1 MFLRWNQSAEFQCCV
16 RPGDPVTRQVK
27 GQLIE
32 SRRPKPSI
40 SGRHTQGNIACKHR
54 PFLTQHASTS
64 SPGPELIHRKEVP
77 YLTRCHLE
85 YIIEIFSRAS
95 TPIEKQHLQAGRSTV
110 TQLTPFTNYTYR
122 VSTKNTVTGK
132 VSSTGRF
139 EARTNPTGDFDGV
152 RHFYRYNY
160 NMKPISC
167 PGGRSFLGK
176 NTTDN
181 STKIS
186 VCPYCKIILEVQAG
200 NEEGISDMETTDF
213 ETEAARPT
221 SRVRAT
227 HCSPTACSASLTD
240 GCDTYNGPDMAIE
253 YTFLPEGSERQRC
266 HEKTFNGS
274 QTSRRVPLGEVLDLD
289 SLKENLLPYT
299 TYRVRALSL
308 TLNWDEPE
316 DCPPTG
322 EIKEYEIS
330 WKKNGGSYQRVKT
343 TNTEY
348 VIGNLETDTKYVVT
362 VGSEVTHTRQENTN
376 ITPLLVSV
384 ILAKFEGLMPGRQYN
399 LTVNVCN
406 RRMCSDSVWTLNWT
420 VPESPSVHGTLT
432 WISNQPSST
441 TVYLPYILRK
451 SSVDVHNKQYVMVR
465 EDEGDTAKWGDAE
478 YLISLAKGW
487 DKQRDISDVEWI
499 SAVLEDDEVARAPD
513 VRFIIGDNTTRHG
526 VHNHPIESDKC
537 YLVAVVSV
545 ATAGPHE
552 RYHVSDA
559 KPLCNGPRPILVA
572 VGIIFGIVLLLALTA
587 VALQLRY
594 GKQISQKNISVAA
607 VENSNGPIGNA
618 EPSRGFEIPA
628 QTKPLLVRQES
639 TEFMSSLEPKE
650 EYTHRESHIYENLG
664 RKISQEHLEAYLAR
678 AINSQ
683 DIDFEF
689 KSVPVSM
696 PKSCSYGERM
706 ENKRKNR
713 YRNNLPY
720 DDTRIELPMLPDQPF
735 SDYINASLIQG
746 HVEGTDYIATQGPK
760 DYRNDTVSDFWRMV
774 WHCRSNIIIMVANL
788 VENGQV
794 KVAQYWPEKQP
805 VFCGGLQ
812 VTLVEV
818 EVKVEYIIRR
828 MLVTYQNEVR
838 KVTQYQ
844 YIAWPDHGV
853 PHNPFGLALMVSAI
867 REQEAEGP
875 TSRPL
880 QRRHRTHGHDSLR
893 LPRPRPDSD
902 LGYLDGLEVL
912 LQLRNGRPRLIENT
926 IQYNFGHRILQE
938 FLFGI
943 NTSFAC
949 GDFPKELS
957 RLRETD
963 TEDGASVLEM
973 QYKKLKNL
981 PKVLSF
987 IMAKNPACASL
998 NRNPDILPAD
1008 NRMVFVQSLGGGLEN
1023 QYVNAVRLN
1032 SLDRKDAYIAAEY
1045 PQQHTMQSIWA
1056 LVYERRIPVWV
1067 LMQTFPEND
1076 QEYPSVI
1083 PALERQQVG
1092 QFLLTLTG
1100 LQSYQNFVEYYIEI
1114 AVQGSRMASPH
1125 MCVLGRNERLAAR
1138 PGPPILSGASLA
1150 VAGNDAVIHF
1160 TRPPL
1165 PYAVLLPHTCRIPL
1179 QLFDQMDKGGCSA
1192 KADAR
1197 QPRCGRLGAAP
1208 SKKVEKG
1215 PRKDAGEKE

>member
-1 MFLRWNQSAEFQCCV
+1 
-16 RPGDPVTRQVK
+16 
-27 GQLIE
+27 
-32 SRRPKPSI
+32 
-40 SGRHTQGNIACKHR
+40 
-54 PFLTQHASTS
+54 
-64 SPGPELIHRKEVP
+64 
-77 YLTRCHLE
+77 
-85 YIIEIFSRAS
+85 
-95 TPIEKQHLQAGRSTV
+95 
-110 TQLTPFTNYTYR
+110 
-122 VSTKNTVTGK
+122 
-132 VSSTGRF
+132 
-139 EARTNPTGDFDGV
+139 
-152 RHFYRYNY
+152 
-160 NMKPISC
+160 MKPISC

-299 TYRVRALSL
+299 TYR
-308 TLNWDEPE
+308 
-316 DCPPTG
+316 
-322 EIKEYEIS
+322 
-330 WKKNGGSYQRVKT
+330 
-343 TNTEY
+343 
-348 VIGNLETDTKYVVT
+348 
-362 VGSEVTHTRQENTN
+362 
-376 ITPLLVSV
+376 
-384 ILAKFEGLMPGRQYN
+384 FEGLMPGRQYN

-499 SAVLEDDEVARAPD
+499 SADDEVARAPD

-788 VENGQV
+788 VENGQDV
-794 KVAQYWPEKQP
+794 SYVSERSKKGMCSLITSTSLSPPPPTLPHMPSSLPPPLLTCPLSAPFPPSRSVSYPQP
-805 VFCGGLQ
+805 LLSLSIPVCPVLSLFSSAFPRSHSSLSLGSRPLSHLCVSLISLLLLLYSFSFPLSLISPSLLPALSPPPSALSSSFPPAIRLLSSAPSASPIPSLPRFPAALFSPPLLPALSYASHPSSFPRSSASSSAPSPHLGLGLRPPLPPSRSSLLIPSLLPALPPSLPLLFRSPLASSCLPASLLPSYSALSASPLPALLPALPPSSPPSFPLSLPPSRSPLLLYINLSTYLSFC
-812 VTLVEV
+812 
-818 EVKVEYIIRR
+818 
-828 MLVTYQNEVR
+828 NH
-838 KVTQYQ
+838 
-844 YIAWPDHGV
+844 APSSHHGV

-880 QRRHRTHGHDSLR
+880 Q
-893 LPRPRPDSD
+893 
-902 LGYLDGLEVL
+902 
-912 LQLRNGRPRLIENT
+912 